1 MWNIS
6 IEGSKEVYVRH
17 NDEFVARF
25 KYSSPKASAKHF
37 VKFLE
42 KNYTP
47 EEYFAK
53 RKLGIPPLSI
63 LQQKGY
69 VSYME
74 GSWNKNIPESNPYQE
89 SDKEFHAWKDGN
101 FQAMLDVQD
110 GEE

>member
-37 VKFLE
+37 VKFL
-42 KNYTP
+42 KANYSP

-53 RKLGIPPLSI
+53 RKLGLPPLSI
-63 LQQKGY
+63 LQQKGF
-69 VSYME
+69 VSYNVQRA
-74 GSWNKNIPESNPYQE
+74 NKEALAGA
-89 SDKEFHAWKDGN
+89 KKVW
-101 FQAMLDVQD
+101 AMYDRLSF
-110 GEE
+110 

>member
-1 MWNIS
+1 M
-6 IEGSKEVYVRH
+6 EYHPTSKEVY
-17 NDEFVARF
+17 EKLSPF
-25 KYSSPKASAKHF
+25 K
-37 VKFLE
+37 
-42 KNYTP
+42 
-47 EEYFAK
+47 
-53 RKLGIPPLSI
+53 
-63 LQQKGY
+63 KGY